1 MPRLRILHVIQNL
14 NYGGMERLLADLVLR
29 ADPTAFESH
38 VLVLQYLGRF
48 SRELEGHA
56 TLHVSPPLPKWSLL
70 FPRSLA
76 RQLRAIAPDVV
87 HTHSGVWFKTARAAR
102 AAGLPRVIHTEHG
115 RSAPDPLSHRL
126 LDGFASRD
134 TDVVVAVSEVLAR
147 QLEETVVRGR
157 APIQVIPN
165 GVDTERY
172 HPMRDTGRIR
182 TELGIPA
189 ETPII
194 GSIGRLEEIK
204 GYDVMISAFAEFQAI
219 ADHSGPAPHLVI
231 AGDGAE
237 RGRLQAIAERLGV
250 GGWVHLLGWRDDPLD
265 LLSAFSCFTMS
276 SRSEGTS
283 VSLLEAMSAGLC
295 PVVTRVGGNAAVL
308 GPELAHRLVPS
319 QDPAALAAAWRVAL
333 GDTALRSSDG
343 AIARARVERSFGLRA
358 MVGAYEAVYR
368 GEAPGPSQQAP
379 PGPR

>member
-48 SRELEGHA
+48 SRDLEGAA

-102 AAGLPRVIHTEHG
+102 AAGIARLIHTEHG

-126 LDGFASRD
+126 LDGLASHH

-147 QLEETVVRGR
+147 QLEETVVHGR
-157 APIQVIPN
+157 APIRVITN
-165 GVDTERY
+165 GVDTERF
-172 HPMRDTGRIR
+172 HPRPDTGRIR
-182 TELGIPA
+182 SELGIPSDA
-189 ETPII
+189 PIL
-194 GSIGRLEEIK
+194 GSIGRLEPIK
-204 GYDVMISAFAEFQAI
+204 GYEVMVEAFSFLDRRGGEY
-219 ADHSGPAPHLVI
+219 PTLPHLVV
-231 AGDGAE
+231 AGDGSE
-237 RGRLQAIAERLGV
+237 RFRLGEMAGRLGV
-250 GGWVHLLGWRDDPLD
+250 ADRVHFLGWRDDVYD
-265 LLSAFSCFTMS
+265 LHSAFTLFTMS

-283 VSLLEAMSAGLC
+283 VSLLEAMSAGLA
-295 PVVTRVGGNAAVL
+295 PVVTKVGGTPAIL
-308 GPELAHRLVPS
+308 GGRLAHRLVPPE
-319 QDPAALAAAWRVAL
+319 DPAALAGAWAAAL
-333 GDTALRSSDG
+333 ADSALRRAD
-343 AIARARVERSFGLRA
+343 ADQARTRVESAFGLPA
-358 MVGAYEAVYR
+358 MVRAYEALYR
-368 GEAPGPSQQAP
+368 GEVPALT
-379 PGPR
+379 R